1 MGAANT
7 PSNVNIFVSKG
18 ADSVRPGWS
27 GVEHGCKGLES
38 QLGSLQKDLLWTDSK
53 DVWSMRLDPVWAE
66 FHGTPS
72 AGSRLVVLVRSP
84 LVVNLNSIKDIDSLI
99 AQDADQPLI
108 PGLSPS
114 STPSRS
120 ACGYISSQRRTNR
133 ARRRASS

>member
-1 MGAANT
+1 MDFLLLLTT
-7 PSNVNIFVSKG
+7 PSNVEFFVSKG

-72 AGSRLVVLVRSP
+72 AGSRLVVLVH
-84 LVVNLNSIKDIDSLI
+84 
-99 AQDADQPLI
+99 
-108 PGLSPS
+108 SPS
-114 STPSRS
+114 
-120 ACGYISSQRRTNR
+120 CESQFH
-133 ARRRASS
+133 

>member
-1 MGAANT
+1 MGSLLLLTT
-7 PSNVNIFVSKG
+7 PSIVKFVVSKG

-72 AGSRLVVLVRSP
+72 AGSRLVVLVH
-84 LVVNLNSIKDIDSLI
+84 
-99 AQDADQPLI
+99 
-108 PGLSPS
+108 SPS
-114 STPSRS
+114 CESQFHYTKELIR
-120 ACGYISSQRRTNR
+120 SSQKMLT
-133 ARRRASS
+133 SH